1 MKKIFLSLLIPLCF
15 TFCLI
20 GQNSESLGSAVTV
33 SMLNRA
39 LSDLDEVLDN
49 RNVYVAARQQR
60 IDSLRALTVSHPQN
74 AGYLERLVDEYT
86 SFNTDSALY
95 YMEQG
100 MTLPWPEGQRFRWS
114 HAKLLPLTGYV
125 GGAEEEFTSIE
136 TSAIPDSIKADYLES
151 GRQMYSYIADYYQ
164 RYPRIAQPYIDSTL
178 MFQRALLEVLPPDS
192 REYKY
197 HQAEYF
203 FRTGHPNR
211 AGILLEE
218 LVDDAAGDNALE
230 ARVAHHLA
238 EIARQRGDNRAYL
251 YYLARSA
258 RADVLSATREMM
270 SLQELGTNLTDPS
283 EVVRAYRYLTVALEN
298 AVECGATVRTL
309 DTSAAIPLIEKNHS
323 AQIEKWRRG
332 VYWVIGALAFALI
345 GLVVMLFILRNDMTR
360 MSRLQHKLE
369 SANKTKE
376 TYISQFLTLCSVYMD
391 KLNNFSNIVNRK
403 LSAGQSDELLR
414 MIKSGRFVE
423 QQTQEF
429 FEIFDD
435 AFLHIYPDFVEEVN
449 KLLRPEA
456 RIELKDGELLNTDL
470 RILALYRMG
479 IEDSAQIAK
488 VLNYSLNTIYSYRNR
503 LKARAIKRD
512 SFEADVASMNNTSL

>member
-1 MKKIFLSLLIPLCF
+1 MKKIILSLFALFAMAFICPAQ
-15 TFCLI
+15 TSPS
-20 GQNSESLGSAVTV
+20 SESSVTV
-33 SMLNRA
+33 SMLNDA
-39 LSDLDEVLDN
+39 LSQLDDVLTN
-49 RNVYVAARQQR
+49 RNIYIEARQQR
-60 IDSLRALTVSHPQN
+60 IDSLKSLWRESPDN
-74 AGYLERLVDEYT
+74 AMYLNGLVEEYT

-100 MTLPWPEGQRFRWS
+100 LSLPWPEGTRFRWR

-125 GGAEEEFTSIE
+125 GGAEDEFRTI
-136 TSAIPDSIKADYLES
+136 SAAEVPDSMKAEYLEA
-151 GRQMYSYIADYYQ
+151 GRQMYSYVADYYH
-164 RYPRIAQPYIDSTL
+164 RYPHLAQPYIDSTL
-178 MFQRALLEVLPPDS
+178 TYQRALLEVIPQGDL
-192 REYKY
+192 EHKY

-211 AGILLEE
+211 ARILLEE
-218 LVDDAAGDNALE
+218 LIDEVAGDYMLE

-238 EIARQRGDNRAYL
+238 EVALQRGDRRAYL
-251 YYLARSA
+251 YYLALSA
-258 RADVLSATREMM
+258 RADVQSATREMM

-283 EVVRAYRYLTVALEN
+283 EVVRAYKYLTVALEN

-332 VYWVIGALAFALI
+332 VYWIIGALAFALL
-345 GLVVMLFILRNDMTR
+345 GLGVLIFMLRRDMTK
-360 MSRLQHKLE
+360 MSRLQRNLE
-369 SANKTKE
+369 RANKTKE

-403 LSAGQSDELLR
+403 LSAGQADELLR

-423 QQTQEF
+423 QQTHEF

-435 AFLHIYPDFVEEVN
+435 AFLHIYPNFVEEVN
-449 KLLRPEA
+449 KLLKPDA
-456 RIELKDGELLNTDL
+456 RIELKEGELLNTDL

-479 IEDSAQIAK
+479 IDDSAQIAK

-503 LKARAIKRD
+503 LKSRAINRD
-512 SFEADVASMNNTSL
+512 TFEADVASMNNTRS